1 MPTKE
6 FSFERLIFGNSH
18 WNSLTAINEIGIL
31 CDLVDGLQCRID
43 SLETRGKDEEISLLR
58 VQSLNSSY
66 AFEIAMK
73 SLWALDNPEE
83 EPKTQGHNLL
93 APFEGLKQETKES
106 LKLLQISRDVL
117 QKWPEP
123 FTSNRYSMELDNKE
137 FTSYRPGFLRAV
149 MDLLRD
155 KLEESRRTLL
165 TSP

>member
-1 MPTKE
+1 MSTKE
-6 FSFERLIFGNSH
+6 FSFERLMFGNSH
-18 WNSLTAINEIGIL
+18 WSSPAAIDEIEIL

-73 SLWALDNPEE
+73 SLWAIDNPED
-83 EPKTQGHNLL
+83 EPKTHGHNLL
-93 APFEGLKQETKES
+93 DLFEGLKQETKDS
-106 LKLLQISRDVL
+106 LKQLKIRRSVL

-123 FTSNRYSMELDNKE
+123 FASNRYSMERGDKE
-137 FTSYRPGFLRAV
+137 FTCYRPGFLRAV

-155 KLEESRRTLL
+155 KLEESRRTLM